1 MPPGRFLITLHQ
13 LEIFVAIARSGSFT
27 RASEALYLSPASVSQ
42 QVKLMEHAI
51 GARLLDRAP
60 RQAVRLTEAGTVLLE
75 ASDALF
81 DGLEKALHTVRYLQR
96 TREEVLEVGWRPS
109 SCSFLF
115 LPVLTSFQ
123 EQHQGVA
130 VHVNAGSRDS
140 LIEGLRRRRMD
151 LIVVMDPVEDPQL
164 ESTKLT
170 PVDIVL
176 VGPPGHRFTGETTAR
191 FHALAGERFIYSEGG
206 YGATRRRFER
216 TAADLGLSLPP
227 PWEAGPEEAQLAAI
241 ANGLGIGLVACW
253 TARPLIAAGELT
265 ALRVE
270 GFPIRLDLYIVHRK
284 EDDSQLAQ
292 QLRMHMLS
300 KQRQIEAHAL
310 YPAPVF
316 SES

>member
-1 MPPGRFLITLHQ
+1 MPSGRFLITLHQ

-75 ASDALF
+75 TSEALF

-109 SCSFLF
+109 SCSFLL

-123 EQHQGVA
+123 ERHPGVA
-130 VHVNAGSRDS
+130 VHVNAGSRVD
-140 LIEGLRRRRMD
+140 LIEGLRRSRMD
-151 LIVVMDPVEDPQL
+151 LIVVVDPVEDPQL
-164 ESTKLT
+164 ESTRLT
-170 PVDIVL
+170 AADIVL

-191 FHALAGERFIYSEGG
+191 FDALVGERFIYSDGG

-216 TAADLGLSLPP
+216 KAAELGLSLPS

-241 ANGLGIGLVACW
+241 ASGLGVGLAACW
-253 TARPLIAAGELT
+253 TARPHIAAGEL
-265 ALRVE
+265 AVLEVE
-270 GFPIRLDLYIVHRK
+270 GFPIRLDLYIVHRR

-300 KQRQIEAHAL
+300 QQRQIEAHSL
-310 YPAPVF
+310 YPAPMTAI
-316 SES
+316 